1 MPDNIYDVKVG
12 DKLTPEQ
19 IRLAAGG
26 GAKQQPPAVPVG
38 ETVGGEGSVKQLRYP
53 IDDTDYKARVI
64 FSVNE
69 DKSTGTSNV
78 NVFSAQ
84 TKKLKGDLEALK
96 GRVKELNEEIEG
108 SFFTGS
114 EELEKQQLLRK
125 EKELIEQIRS
135 YEGLEKQSNSTKESI
150 PITTSSISL
159 YLPMGLSFRDNVTYE
174 NFDLGATGATMEAGL
189 GFASSMVKGLGS
201 FVSNLTSGDNT
212 DLAKLAGVQLAS
224 KFGSFG
230 AEAQAV
236 SKLAGGVTL
245 NPNSRV
251 LFKQPNIREFAFAFK
266 MIARS
271 ASEAREINEIIRL
284 LRTELYPDEITADI
298 GAPNPISLGYKF
310 PNKFNI
316 EFEYDGRKI
325 PGLAK
330 IKPCYLRDVST
341 TFNSSQM
348 AMHEDGNFMEVDMT
362 LSFQETK
369 ALVRKDVSE
378 GGF

>member
-38 ETVGGEGSVKQLRYP
+38 ETVGGEGSIKQLRYP
-53 IDDTDYKARVI
+53 LEDTDYKARVI
-64 FSVNE
+64 FSIRE
-69 DKSTGTSNV
+69 DKPTGNF
-78 NVFSAQ
+78 NVFSSQ
-84 TKKLKGDLEALK
+84 TKKLKEDLEALK
-96 GRVKELNEEIEG
+96 KRGAEIAAEG
-108 SFFTGS
+108 D
-114 EELEKQQLLRK
+114 EQLRQK
-125 EKELIEQIRS
+125 EKELTEQIRS
-135 YEGLEKQSNSTKESI
+135 YEGLEKRSSQTKESI
-150 PITTSSISL
+150 PITTSAVSL
-159 YLPMGLSFRDNVTYE
+159 YLPMGLAFRDNVTYE
-174 NFDLGATGATMEAGL
+174 NFDLGSTGATMEAGL

-201 FVSNLTSGDNT
+201 FVSNLTSGDNS

-224 KFGSFG
+224 QAGSFG

-236 SKLAGGVTL
+236 GKLAGGVTL
-245 NPNSRV
+245 NPNSRI
-251 LFKQPNIREFAFAFK
+251 LFKQPNIREFAFTFK
-266 MIARS
+266 MIAKS
-271 ASEAREINEIIRL
+271 KDEAREISEIIKL

-316 EFEYDGRKI
+316 VFEYDGRQI

-341 TFNSSQM
+341 TYNASQM
-348 AMHEDGNFMEVDMT
+348 AMHSDGNFMEVDMT

>member
-12 DKLTPEQ
+12 DNLTPEQ
-19 IRLAAGG
+19 IQLAVARGG
-26 GAKQQPPAVPVG
+26 KQQPPAVPVG
-38 ETVGGEGSVKQLRYP
+38 VPVGGESSIRQLKYP
-53 IDDTDYKARVI
+53 LEDTDYKARVI
-64 FSVNE
+64 FSLNE
-69 DKSTGTSNV
+69 DKPTGANNL
-78 NVFSAQ
+78 NVFAAQ
-84 TKKLKGDLEALK
+84 TKKLRGDLEVLK
-96 GRVKELNEEIEG
+96 GQARELNEENG
-108 SFFTGS
+108 DGDKD
-114 EELEKQQLLRK
+114 EELQKLLLK
-125 EKELIEQIRS
+125 ERELREQIRS
-135 YEGLEKQSNSTKESI
+135 YEGLEKQSNSTRQSI

-159 YLPMGLSFRDNVTYE
+159 YLPLGLAFRDNVTYE
-174 NFDLGATGATMEAGL
+174 NFDLGAAGASMEAGL
-189 GFASSMVKGLGS
+189 GFAESMVKGLGS
-201 FVSNLTSGDNT
+201 FVSQLTSGDNG

-230 AEAQAV
+230 AEAQAA

-245 NPNSRV
+245 NPNSRI
-251 LFKQPNIREFAFAFK
+251 LFKQPNIREFTFAFK
-266 MIARS
+266 MIAKS
-271 ASEAREINEIIRL
+271 KKEAREINEIIKL
-284 LRTELYPDEITADI
+284 LRTELYPDEITANVGD
-298 GAPNPISLGYKF
+298 ASISLGYRF

-316 EFEYDGRKI
+316 AFEYDGDKI

-341 TFNSSQM
+341 TFNASQM

>member
-12 DKLTPEQ
+12 DNLTPEQ
-19 IRLAAGG
+19 IRLAVARGG
-26 GAKQQPPAVPVG
+26 KQQPPAVPVG
-38 ETVGGEGSVKQLRYP
+38 VPVGGESSIRQLKYP
-53 IDDTDYKARVI
+53 LEDTDYKARVI
-64 FSVNE
+64 FSLNE
-69 DKSTGTSNV
+69 DKPTGANNL
-78 NVFSAQ
+78 NVFAAQ
-84 TKKLKGDLEALK
+84 TKKLRGDLEVLK
-96 GRVKELNEEIEG
+96 GQARELNEENG
-108 SFFTGS
+108 DGDKD
-114 EELEKQQLLRK
+114 EELQKLLLK
-125 EKELIEQIRS
+125 ERELREQIRS
-135 YEGLEKQSNSTKESI
+135 YEGLEKQSNSTRQSI

-159 YLPMGLSFRDNVTYE
+159 YLPLGLAFRDNVTYE
-174 NFDLGATGATMEAGL
+174 NFDLGAAGASMEAGL
-189 GFASSMVKGLGS
+189 GFAESMVKGLGS
-201 FVSNLTSGDNT
+201 FVSNLTSGDNG

-230 AEAQAV
+230 AEAQAA

-245 NPNSRV
+245 NPNSRI
-251 LFKQPNIREFAFAFK
+251 LFKQPNIREFTFAFK
-266 MIARS
+266 MIAKS
-271 ASEAREINEIIRL
+271 KKEAREINEIIKL
-284 LRTELYPDEITADI
+284 LRTELYPDEITANVGD
-298 GAPNPISLGYKF
+298 ASISLGYKF

-316 EFEYDGRKI
+316 AFEYDGDKI

-341 TFNSSQM
+341 TFNASQM

>member
-12 DKLTPEQ
+12 DNLTPEQ
-19 IRLAAGG
+19 IQLAVAQGG
-26 GAKQQPPAVPVG
+26 KQQPPAVPVG
-38 ETVGGEGSVKQLRYP
+38 VPVGGESSIRQLKYP
-53 IDDTDYKARVI
+53 LEDTDYKARVI
-64 FSVNE
+64 FSLNE
-69 DKSTGTSNV
+69 DKPTGANNL
-78 NVFSAQ
+78 NVFAAQ
-84 TKKLKGDLEALK
+84 TKKLRGDLEVLK
-96 GRVKELNEEIEG
+96 GQARELNEENG
-108 SFFTGS
+108 DGDKD
-114 EELEKQQLLRK
+114 EELQKLLLK
-125 EKELIEQIRS
+125 ERELREQIRS
-135 YEGLEKQSNSTKESI
+135 YEGLEKQSNSTRQSI

-159 YLPMGLSFRDNVTYE
+159 YLPLGLAFRDNVTYE
-174 NFDLGATGATMEAGL
+174 NFDLGAAGASMEAGL
-189 GFASSMVKGLGS
+189 GFAESMVKGLGS
-201 FVSNLTSGDNT
+201 FVSNLTSGDNG

-230 AEAQAV
+230 AEAQAA

-245 NPNSRV
+245 NPNSRI
-251 LFKQPNIREFAFAFK
+251 LFKQPNIREFTFAFK
-266 MIARS
+266 MIAKS
-271 ASEAREINEIIRL
+271 KKEAREINEIIKL
-284 LRTELYPDEITADI
+284 LRTELYPDEITANVGD
-298 GAPNPISLGYKF
+298 ASISLGYKF

-316 EFEYDGRKI
+316 AFEYDGDKI

-341 TFNSSQM
+341 TFNASQM

>member
-12 DKLTPEQ
+12 DNLTPEQ
-19 IRLAAGG
+19 IRLAVARGG
-26 GAKQQPPAVPVG
+26 KQQPQAVPVG
-38 ETVGGEGSVKQLRYP
+38 APVGGEGSIRQLKYP
-53 IDDTDYKARVI
+53 LEDTDYKARVI
-64 FSVNE
+64 FSLNE
-69 DKSTGTSNV
+69 DKPTGTNTQNIFAS
-78 NVFSAQ
+78 Q
-84 TKKLKGDLEALK
+84 TKKLRGDLEVLK
-96 GRVKELNEEIEG
+96 GRVSELNEEIEG
-108 SFFTGS
+108 GTFNGS
-114 EELEKQQLLRK
+114 RELEKQQLLQK

-135 YEGLEKQSNSTKESI
+135 YEGLEKQSNSTRQSI

-159 YLPMGLSFRDNVTYE
+159 YLPLGLAFRDNVTYE
-174 NFDLGATGATMEAGL
+174 NFDLGAAGASMEAGL
-189 GFASSMVKGLGS
+189 GFAESMVKGLGS
-201 FVSNLTSGDNT
+201 FVSQLTSGDNG

-224 KFGSFG
+224 QFGSFG
-230 AEAQAV
+230 AEAQAA

-245 NPNSRV
+245 NPNSRI
-251 LFKQPNIREFAFAFK
+251 LFKQPNIREFSFAFK
-266 MIARS
+266 MIAKS
-271 ASEAREINEIIRL
+271 KKEAREINEIIKL
-284 LRTELYPDEITADI
+284 LRTELYPDEILANVGD
-298 GAPNPISLGYKF
+298 ASISLGYKF

-316 EFEYDGRKI
+316 AFEYDGDKI

-341 TFNSSQM
+341 TFNASQM

>member
-12 DKLTPEQ
+12 DNLTPEQ
-19 IRLAAGG
+19 IQLAVARGG
-26 GAKQQPPAVPVG
+26 KQQPPAVPVG
-38 ETVGGEGSVKQLRYP
+38 VPVGGESSIRQLKYP
-53 IDDTDYKARVI
+53 LEDTDYKARVI
-64 FSVNE
+64 FSLNE
-69 DKSTGTSNV
+69 DKPTGTNSSNV
-78 NVFSAQ
+78 FASQ
-84 TKKLKGDLEALK
+84 TKKLRGDLEVLK
-96 GRVKELNEEIEG
+96 ARVSELNVEIEDSIFNG
-108 SFFTGS
+108 SR
-114 EELEKQQLLRK
+114 ELEKQQLLQK

-135 YEGLEKQSNSTKESI
+135 YEGLEKQSNSTRQSI

-159 YLPMGLSFRDNVTYE
+159 YLPLGLAFRDNVTYE
-174 NFDLGATGATMEAGL
+174 NFDLGAAGATMEAGL
-189 GFASSMVKGLGS
+189 GFAESMVKGLGS
-201 FVSNLTSGDNT
+201 FVSNLTSGDNG

-224 KFGSFG
+224 QFGSFG
-230 AEAQAV
+230 AEAQAA

-245 NPNSRV
+245 NPNSRI
-251 LFKQPNIREFAFAFK
+251 LFKQPNIREFTFAFK
-266 MIARS
+266 MIAKS
-271 ASEAREINEIIRL
+271 KKEAREINEIIKL
-284 LRTELYPDEITADI
+284 LRTELYPDEITANVGD
-298 GAPNPISLGYKF
+298 ASISLGYRF

-316 EFEYDGRKI
+316 AFEYDGDKI

-341 TFNSSQM
+341 TFNASQM

>member
-12 DKLTPEQ
+12 DNLTPEQ
-19 IRLAAGG
+19 IRLAVARGG
-26 GAKQQPPAVPVG
+26 KQQPPAVPVG
-38 ETVGGEGSVKQLRYP
+38 VPVGGESSIRQLKYP
-53 IDDTDYKARVI
+53 LEDTDYKARVI
-64 FSVNE
+64 FSLNE
-69 DKSTGTSNV
+69 DKPTGTNNL
-78 NVFSAQ
+78 NVFAAQ
-84 TKKLKGDLEALK
+84 TKKLRGDLEVLK
-96 GRVKELNEEIEG
+96 GQARELNEENG
-108 SFFTGS
+108 DGDKD
-114 EELEKQQLLRK
+114 EELQKLLLK
-125 EKELIEQIRS
+125 ERELREQIRS
-135 YEGLEKQSNSTKESI
+135 YEGLEKQSNSTRQSI

-159 YLPMGLSFRDNVTYE
+159 YLPLGLAFRDNVTYE
-174 NFDLGATGATMEAGL
+174 NFDLGAAGASMEAGL
-189 GFASSMVKGLGS
+189 GFAESMVKGLGS
-201 FVSNLTSGDNT
+201 FVSQLTSGDNG

-230 AEAQAV
+230 AEAQAA

-245 NPNSRV
+245 NPNSRI
-251 LFKQPNIREFAFAFK
+251 LFKQPNIREFTFAFK
-266 MIARS
+266 MIAKS
-271 ASEAREINEIIRL
+271 KKEAREINEIIKL
-284 LRTELYPDEITADI
+284 LRTELYPDEITANVGD
-298 GAPNPISLGYKF
+298 ASISLGYKF

-316 EFEYDGRKI
+316 AFEYDGDKI

-341 TFNSSQM
+341 TFNASQM

>member
-38 ETVGGEGSVKQLRYP
+38 ETVDGESSIRQLKYP
-53 IDDTDYKARVI
+53 LEDTDYKARVI
-64 FSVNE
+64 FSLNE
-69 DKSTGTSNV
+69 DKPTGANSN
-78 NVFSAQ
+78 NVFASQ
-84 TKKLKGDLEALK
+84 TKKLKGDLEVLK
-96 GRVKELNEEIEG
+96 KRANEIAAEG
-108 SFFTGS
+108 DE
-114 EELEKQQLLRK
+114 EELEKIIDESKKLT
-125 EKELIEQIRS
+125 EQIRS
-135 YEGLEKQSNSTKESI
+135 YEGLEKQSNSTRQSI

-159 YLPMGLSFRDNVTYE
+159 YLPLGLAFRDNVTYE
-174 NFDLGATGATMEAGL
+174 NFDLGAAGASMEAGL
-189 GFASSMVKGLGS
+189 GFAESMVKGLGS
-201 FVSNLTSGDNT
+201 FVSQLTSGDNG

-224 KFGSFG
+224 QFGSYG
-230 AEAQAV
+230 AEAQAA

-245 NPNSRV
+245 NPNSRI
-251 LFKQPNIREFAFAFK
+251 LFKQPNIREFTFAFK
-266 MIARS
+266 MIAKS
-271 ASEAREINEIIRL
+271 KKEAREINEIIKL
-284 LRTELYPDEITADI
+284 LRTELYPDEITANVGD
-298 GAPNPISLGYKF
+298 ASISLGYKF

-316 EFEYDGRKI
+316 AFEYDGDKI

-341 TFNSSQM
+341 TFNASQM

>member
-12 DKLTPEQ
+12 DNLTPEQ
-19 IRLAAGG
+19 IRLAVARGG
-26 GAKQQPPAVPVG
+26 KQQPPAVPVG
-38 ETVGGEGSVKQLRYP
+38 VPVGGESSIRQLKYP
-53 IDDTDYKARVI
+53 LEDTDYKARVI
-64 FSVNE
+64 FSLNE
-69 DKSTGTSNV
+69 DKPTGTNSN
-78 NVFSAQ
+78 NVFASQ
-84 TKKLKGDLEALK
+84 TKKLRGDLEVLK
-96 GRVKELNEEIEG
+96 GQARELNEENG
-108 SFFTGS
+108 DGDKD
-114 EELEKQQLLRK
+114 EELQKLLLK
-125 EKELIEQIRS
+125 ERELREQIRS
-135 YEGLEKQSNSTKESI
+135 YEGLEKQSNSTRQSI

-159 YLPMGLSFRDNVTYE
+159 YLPLGLAFRDNVTYE
-174 NFDLGATGATMEAGL
+174 NFDLGAAGASMEAGL
-189 GFASSMVKGLGS
+189 GFAESMVKGLGS
-201 FVSNLTSGDNT
+201 FVSQLTSGDNG

-230 AEAQAV
+230 AEAQAA

-245 NPNSRV
+245 NPNSRI
-251 LFKQPNIREFAFAFK
+251 LFKQPNIREFTFAFK
-266 MIARS
+266 MIAKS
-271 ASEAREINEIIRL
+271 KKEAREINEIIKL
-284 LRTELYPDEITADI
+284 LRTELYPDEITANVGD
-298 GAPNPISLGYKF
+298 ASISLGYKF

-316 EFEYDGRKI
+316 AFEYDGDKI

-341 TFNSSQM
+341 TFNASQM

>member
-12 DKLTPEQ
+12 DNLTPEQ
-19 IRLAAGG
+19 IQLAVAQGG
-26 GAKQQPPAVPVG
+26 RQQPPAVPVG
-38 ETVGGEGSVKQLRYP
+38 VPVGGESSIRQLKYP
-53 IDDTDYKARVI
+53 LEDTDYKARVI
-64 FSVNE
+64 FSLNE
-69 DKSTGTSNV
+69 DKPTGTNSN
-78 NVFSAQ
+78 NVFASQ
-84 TKKLKGDLEALK
+84 TKKLRGDLEVLK
-96 GRVKELNEEIEG
+96 ARVSELNEEIEG
-108 SFFTGS
+108 GFFNGS
-114 EELEKQQLLRK
+114 RELEREQLLQK

-135 YEGLEKQSNSTKESI
+135 YEGLEKQSNSTRQSI

-159 YLPMGLSFRDNVTYE
+159 YLPLGLAFRDNVTYE
-174 NFDLGATGATMEAGL
+174 NFDLGAAGATMEAGL
-189 GFASSMVKGLGS
+189 GFAESMVKGLGS
-201 FVSNLTSGDNT
+201 FVSNLTSGDNG

-224 KFGSFG
+224 QFGSFG
-230 AEAQAV
+230 AEAQAA

-245 NPNSRV
+245 NPNSRI
-251 LFKQPNIREFAFAFK
+251 LFKQPNIREFTFAFK
-266 MIARS
+266 MIAKS
-271 ASEAREINEIIRL
+271 KKEAREINEIIKL
-284 LRTELYPDEITADI
+284 LRTELYPDEITANVGD
-298 GAPNPISLGYKF
+298 ASISLGYKF

-316 EFEYDGRKI
+316 AFEYDGDKI

-341 TFNSSQM
+341 TFNASQM

>member
-12 DKLTPEQ
+12 DNLTPEQ
-19 IRLAAGG
+19 IRLAVARGG
-26 GAKQQPPAVPVG
+26 KQQPQAVPVG
-38 ETVGGEGSVKQLRYP
+38 APVGGEGSIRQLKYP
-53 IDDTDYKARVI
+53 LEDTDYKARVI
-64 FSVNE
+64 FSLNE
-69 DKSTGTSNV
+69 DKPTGTNTQ
-78 NVFSAQ
+78 NVFASQ
-84 TKKLKGDLEALK
+84 TKKLRGDLEVLK
-96 GRVKELNEEIEG
+96 GRVSELNEEIEG
-108 SFFTGS
+108 GTFNGS
-114 EELEKQQLLRK
+114 RELEKQQLLQK

-135 YEGLEKQSNSTKESI
+135 YEGLEKQSNSTRQSI

-159 YLPMGLSFRDNVTYE
+159 YLPLGLAFRDNVTYE
-174 NFDLGATGATMEAGL
+174 NFDLGAAGASMEAGL
-189 GFASSMVKGLGS
+189 GFAESMVKGLGS
-201 FVSNLTSGDNT
+201 FVSQLTSGDNG

-224 KFGSFG
+224 QFGSFG
-230 AEAQAV
+230 AEAQAA

-245 NPNSRV
+245 NPNSRI
-251 LFKQPNIREFAFAFK
+251 LFKQPNIREFSFAFK
-266 MIARS
+266 MIAKS
-271 ASEAREINEIIRL
+271 KKEAREINEIIKL
-284 LRTELYPDEITADI
+284 LRTELYPDEILANVGD
-298 GAPNPISLGYKF
+298 ASISLGYKF

-316 EFEYDGRKI
+316 AFEYDGDKI

-341 TFNSSQM
+341 TFNASQM

>member
-38 ETVGGEGSVKQLRYP
+38 ETVGGEGSIKQLRYP
-53 IDDTDYKARVI
+53 LDDTDYKARVI
-64 FSVNE
+64 FSIRE
-69 DKSTGTSNV
+69 DKPTGNF
-78 NVFSAQ
+78 NVFSRQ
-84 TKKLKGDLEALK
+84 TKKLKEDLKALE
-96 GRVKELNEEIEG
+96 GRVDELKAEGDEEGLLKNIEE
-108 SFFTGS
+108 SKKLT
-114 EELEKQQLLRK
+114 
-125 EKELIEQIRS
+125 EQIRS
-135 YEGLEKQSNSTKESI
+135 YEGLEKQSSQTKESI
-150 PITTSSISL
+150 PITTSAVSL
-159 YLPMGLSFRDNVTYE
+159 YLPMGLAFRDNVTYE
-174 NFDLGATGATMEAGL
+174 NFDLGSTGATMEAGL

-201 FVSNLTSGDNT
+201 FVSNLTSGDNS

-224 KFGSFG
+224 QAGSLG
-230 AEAQAV
+230 AEAQAAG
-236 SKLAGGVTL
+236 KLAGGVTL
-245 NPNSRV
+245 NPNSRI
-251 LFKQPNIREFAFAFK
+251 LFKQPNIREFAFTFK
-266 MIARS
+266 MIAKS
-271 ASEAREINEIIRL
+271 KDEAREISEIIKL

-316 EFEYDGRKI
+316 VFEYDGRQI

-341 TFNSSQM
+341 TYNASQM
-348 AMHEDGNFMEVDMT
+348 AMHSDGNFMEVDMT

-378 GGF
+378 GGY

>member
-12 DKLTPEQ
+12 DNLTPEQ
-19 IRLAAGG
+19 IQLAVAQGG
-26 GAKQQPPAVPVG
+26 RQQPPAVPVG
-38 ETVGGEGSVKQLRYP
+38 VPVGGESSIRQLKYP
-53 IDDTDYKARVI
+53 LEDTDYKARVI
-64 FSVNE
+64 FSLNE
-69 DKSTGTSNV
+69 DKPTGTNSN
-78 NVFSAQ
+78 NVFASQ
-84 TKKLKGDLEALK
+84 TKKLRGDLEVLK
-96 GRVKELNEEIEG
+96 ARVSELNEEIEG
-108 SFFTGS
+108 GFFNGS
-114 EELEKQQLLRK
+114 RELEREQLLQK

-135 YEGLEKQSNSTKESI
+135 YEGLEKQSNSTRQSI

-159 YLPMGLSFRDNVTYE
+159 YLPLGLAFRDNVTYE
-174 NFDLGATGATMEAGL
+174 NFDLGAAGATMEAGL
-189 GFASSMVKGLGS
+189 GFAESMVKGLGS
-201 FVSNLTSGDNT
+201 FVSNLTSGDNG

-224 KFGSFG
+224 QFGSFG
-230 AEAQAV
+230 AEAQAA

-245 NPNSRV
+245 NPNSRI
-251 LFKQPNIREFAFAFK
+251 LFKQPNIREFTFAFK
-266 MIARS
+266 MIAKS
-271 ASEAREINEIIRL
+271 KKEAREINEIIKL
-284 LRTELYPDEITADI
+284 LRTELYPDEITANVGD
-298 GAPNPISLGYKF
+298 ASISLGYRF

-316 EFEYDGRKI
+316 AFEYDGDKI

-341 TFNSSQM
+341 TFNASQM

>member
-12 DKLTPEQ
+12 DNLTPEQ
-19 IRLAAGG
+19 IRLAVARGG
-26 GAKQQPPAVPVG
+26 KQQPQAVPVG
-38 ETVGGEGSVKQLRYP
+38 APVGGEGSIRQLKYP
-53 IDDTDYKARVI
+53 LEDTDYKARVI
-64 FSVNE
+64 FSLNE
-69 DKSTGTSNV
+69 DKPTGTNNQ
-78 NVFSAQ
+78 NVFASQ
-84 TKKLKGDLEALK
+84 TKKLRGDLEVLK
-96 GRVKELNEEIEG
+96 GRVSELNEEIEG
-108 SFFTGS
+108 GTFNGS
-114 EELEKQQLLRK
+114 RELEKQQLLQK

-135 YEGLEKQSNSTKESI
+135 YEGLEKQSNSTRQSI

-159 YLPMGLSFRDNVTYE
+159 YLPLGLAFRDNVTYE
-174 NFDLGATGATMEAGL
+174 NFDLGAAGASMEAGL
-189 GFASSMVKGLGS
+189 GFAESMVKGLGS
-201 FVSNLTSGDNT
+201 FVSQLTSGDNG

-224 KFGSFG
+224 QFGSFG
-230 AEAQAV
+230 AEAQAA

-245 NPNSRV
+245 NPNSRI
-251 LFKQPNIREFAFAFK
+251 LFKQPNIREFSFAFK
-266 MIARS
+266 MIAKS
-271 ASEAREINEIIRL
+271 KKEAREINEIIKL
-284 LRTELYPDEITADI
+284 LRTELYPDEILANVGD
-298 GAPNPISLGYKF
+298 ASISLGYKF

-316 EFEYDGRKI
+316 AFEYDGDKI

-341 TFNSSQM
+341 TFNASQM

>member
-12 DKLTPEQ
+12 DNLTPEQ
-19 IRLAAGG
+19 IRLAVARGG
-26 GAKQQPPAVPVG
+26 KQQPPAVPVG
-38 ETVGGEGSVKQLRYP
+38 VPVGGESSIRQLKYP
-53 IDDTDYKARVI
+53 LEDTDYKARVI
-64 FSVNE
+64 FSLNE
-69 DKSTGTSNV
+69 DKPTGANNL
-78 NVFSAQ
+78 NVFAAQ
-84 TKKLKGDLEALK
+84 TKKLRGDLEVLK
-96 GRVKELNEEIEG
+96 GQARELNEENG
-108 SFFTGS
+108 DGDKD
-114 EELEKQQLLRK
+114 EELQKLLLK
-125 EKELIEQIRS
+125 ERELREQIRS
-135 YEGLEKQSNSTKESI
+135 YEGLEKQSNSTRQSI

-159 YLPMGLSFRDNVTYE
+159 YLPLGLAFRDNVTYE
-174 NFDLGATGATMEAGL
+174 NFDLGAAGASMEAGL
-189 GFASSMVKGLGS
+189 GFAESMVKGLGS
-201 FVSNLTSGDNT
+201 FVSQLTSGDNG

-230 AEAQAV
+230 AEAQAA

-245 NPNSRV
+245 NPNSRI
-251 LFKQPNIREFAFAFK
+251 LFKQPNIREFTFAFK
-266 MIARS
+266 MIAKS
-271 ASEAREINEIIRL
+271 KKEAREINEIIKL
-284 LRTELYPDEITADI
+284 LRTELYPDEITANVGD
-298 GAPNPISLGYKF
+298 ASISLGYRF

-316 EFEYDGRKI
+316 AFEYDGDKI

-341 TFNSSQM
+341 TFNASQM

>member
-12 DKLTPEQ
+12 DNLTPEQ
-19 IRLAAGG
+19 IRLAVARGG
-26 GAKQQPPAVPVG
+26 KQQPPAVPVG
-38 ETVGGEGSVKQLRYP
+38 VPVGGESSIRQLKYP
-53 IDDTDYKARVI
+53 LEDTDYKARVI
-64 FSVNE
+64 FSLNE
-69 DKSTGTSNV
+69 DKPTGANNL
-78 NVFSAQ
+78 NVFAAQ
-84 TKKLKGDLEALK
+84 TKKLRGDLEVLK
-96 GRVKELNEEIEG
+96 GQARELNEENG
-108 SFFTGS
+108 DGDKD
-114 EELEKQQLLRK
+114 EELQKLLLK
-125 EKELIEQIRS
+125 ERELREQIRS
-135 YEGLEKQSNSTKESI
+135 YEGLEKQSNSTRQSI

-159 YLPMGLSFRDNVTYE
+159 YLPLGLAFRDNVTYE
-174 NFDLGATGATMEAGL
+174 NFDLGAAGASMEAGL
-189 GFASSMVKGLGS
+189 GFAESMVKGLGS
-201 FVSNLTSGDNT
+201 FVSQLTSGDNG

-230 AEAQAV
+230 AESQAV

-245 NPNSRV
+245 NPNSRI
-251 LFKQPNIREFAFAFK
+251 LFKQPNIREFTFAFK
-266 MIARS
+266 MIAKS
-271 ASEAREINEIIRL
+271 KKEAREINEIIKL
-284 LRTELYPDEITADI
+284 LRTELYPDEITANVGD
-298 GAPNPISLGYKF
+298 ASISLGYKF

-316 EFEYDGRKI
+316 AFEYDGDKI

-341 TFNSSQM
+341 TFNASQM

>member
-12 DKLTPEQ
+12 DNLTPEQ
-19 IRLAAGG
+19 IQLAVAQGG
-26 GAKQQPPAVPVG
+26 KQQPPAVPVG
-38 ETVGGEGSVKQLRYP
+38 VPVGGESSIRQLKYP
-53 IDDTDYKARVI
+53 LEDTDYKARVI
-64 FSVNE
+64 FSLNE
-69 DKSTGTSNV
+69 DKPTGANNL
-78 NVFSAQ
+78 NVFAAQ
-84 TKKLKGDLEALK
+84 TKKLRGDLEVLK
-96 GRVKELNEEIEG
+96 GQARELNEENG
-108 SFFTGS
+108 DGDKD
-114 EELEKQQLLRK
+114 EELQKLLLK
-125 EKELIEQIRS
+125 ERELREQIRS
-135 YEGLEKQSNSTKESI
+135 YEGLEKQSNSTRQSI

-159 YLPMGLSFRDNVTYE
+159 YLPLGLAFRDNVTYE
-174 NFDLGATGATMEAGL
+174 NFDLGAAGASMEAGL
-189 GFASSMVKGLGS
+189 GFAESMVKGLGS
-201 FVSNLTSGDNT
+201 FVSQLTSGDNG

-230 AEAQAV
+230 AEAQAA

-245 NPNSRV
+245 NPNSRI
-251 LFKQPNIREFAFAFK
+251 LFKQPNIREFTFAFK
-266 MIARS
+266 MIAKS
-271 ASEAREINEIIRL
+271 KKEAREINEIIKL
-284 LRTELYPDEITADI
+284 LRTELYPDEITANVGD
-298 GAPNPISLGYKF
+298 ASISLGYKF

-316 EFEYDGRKI
+316 AFEYDGDKI

-341 TFNSSQM
+341 TFNASQM

>member
-12 DKLTPEQ
+12 DNLTPEQ
-19 IRLAAGG
+19 IRLAVARGG
-26 GAKQQPPAVPVG
+26 KQQPPAVPVG
-38 ETVGGEGSVKQLRYP
+38 VPVGGESSIRQLKYP
-53 IDDTDYKARVI
+53 LEDTDYKARVI
-64 FSVNE
+64 FSLNE
-69 DKSTGTSNV
+69 DKPTGANNL
-78 NVFSAQ
+78 NVFAAQ
-84 TKKLKGDLEALK
+84 TKKLRGDLEVLK
-96 GRVKELNEEIEG
+96 GQARELNEENG
-108 SFFTGS
+108 DGDKD
-114 EELEKQQLLRK
+114 EELQKLLLK
-125 EKELIEQIRS
+125 ERELREQIRS
-135 YEGLEKQSNSTKESI
+135 YEGLEKQSNSTRQSI

-159 YLPMGLSFRDNVTYE
+159 YLPLGLAFRDNVTYE
-174 NFDLGATGATMEAGL
+174 NFDLGAAGATMEAGL
-189 GFASSMVKGLGS
+189 GFAESMVKGLGS
-201 FVSNLTSGDNT
+201 FVSNLTSGDNG

-230 AEAQAV
+230 AEAQAA

-245 NPNSRV
+245 NPNSRI
-251 LFKQPNIREFAFAFK
+251 LFKQPNIREFTFAFK
-266 MIARS
+266 MIAKS
-271 ASEAREINEIIRL
+271 KKEAREINEIIKL
-284 LRTELYPDEITADI
+284 LRTELYPDEITANVGD
-298 GAPNPISLGYKF
+298 ASISLGYKF

-316 EFEYDGRKI
+316 AFEYDGDKI

-341 TFNSSQM
+341 TFNASQM

>member
-12 DKLTPEQ
+12 DNLTPEQ
-19 IRLAAGG
+19 IRLAVARGG
-26 GAKQQPPAVPVG
+26 KQQPPAVPVG
-38 ETVGGEGSVKQLRYP
+38 VPVGGESSIRQLKYP
-53 IDDTDYKARVI
+53 LEDTDYKARVI
-64 FSVNE
+64 FSLNE
-69 DKSTGTSNV
+69 DKPTGANNL
-78 NVFSAQ
+78 NVFAAQ
-84 TKKLKGDLEALK
+84 TKKLRGDLEVLK
-96 GRVKELNEEIEG
+96 GQARELNEENG
-108 SFFTGS
+108 DGDKD
-114 EELEKQQLLRK
+114 EELQKLLLK
-125 EKELIEQIRS
+125 ERELREQIRS
-135 YEGLEKQSNSTKESI
+135 YEGLEKQSNSTRQSI

-159 YLPMGLSFRDNVTYE
+159 YLPLGLAFRDNVTYE
-174 NFDLGATGATMEAGL
+174 NFDLGAAGASMEAGL
-189 GFASSMVKGLGS
+189 GFAESMVKGLGS
-201 FVSNLTSGDNT
+201 FVSQLTSGDNG

-230 AEAQAV
+230 AEAQAA

-245 NPNSRV
+245 NPNSRI
-251 LFKQPNIREFAFAFK
+251 LFKQPNIREFTFAFK
-266 MIARS
+266 MIAKS
-271 ASEAREINEIIRL
+271 KKEAREINEIIKL
-284 LRTELYPDEITADI
+284 LRTELYPDEITANVGD
-298 GAPNPISLGYKF
+298 ASISLGYKF

-316 EFEYDGRKI
+316 AFEYDGDKI

-341 TFNSSQM
+341 TFNASQM